1 MSSVAVHGGI
11 LRQDAGVIQRFVN
24 PGVVFEDAARHGR
37 DEIDLQFELCQ
48 ELMLDREDNAGFIN
62 ETTWPP
68 LWGNY
73 NIEKQAADFYTRE
86 VFSKFQKLLTKST
99 CFGLQ
104 HQVQG
109 DSIIFHLVA
118 NDGANRKVYVVRV
131 DPEDERYMCSCN
143 MFEMCGLICP
153 HIIRVMVHLNVQTIP
168 TTYMLERWS
177 KRTTDV
183 APDPGDGHS
192 DMHFGVPT
200 TNRLKFNSLCR
211 KFGKLASDACFSDEA
226 YNFVSGL
233 INQGIV
239 GVAAMKARARDGV
252 PPAGEAQGH
261 EADQQVHASTGP
273 VTGQQEPTPVGL
285 RNPPKSAKKGRPKEK
300 EKRRKPLIEIREDEM
315 RKNAKKD
322 GAKMKKAPKP
332 RDKKTP
338 CIFCGDEDHNAK
350 SCKLLADMLAASA
363 ATKLSDV
370 EMVLTL

>member
-1 MSSVAVHGGI
+1 MSYIRNQLLASVDLGSSSGMSFVAVHGGI
-11 LRQDAGVIQRFVN
+11 LRQDAGVMQQFVN
-24 PGVVFEDAARHGR
+24 PGVVFKDATRHGR

-48 ELMLDREDNAGFIN
+48 ELMLDREDNDGFIN
-62 ETTWPP
+62 ETTRPP
-68 LWGNY
+68 LWG
-73 NIEKQAADFYTRE
+73 ITTLKSKQQISIPGRYFPS
-86 VFSKFQKLLTKST
+86 SKSLTKST
-99 CFGLQ
+99 CFGLH

-118 NDGANRKVYVVRV
+118 NDGANSKVYVVRV

-183 APDPGDGHS
+183 APDLGDGHRA
-192 DMHFGVPT
+192 MHFGVPT
-200 TNRLKFNSLCR
+200 TNTLKFNSLCR

-252 PPAGEAQGH
+252 PPAGEAQGMKPINKCML
-261 EADQQVHASTGP
+261 QQV
-273 VTGQQEPTPVGL
+273 Q
-285 RNPPKSAKKGRPKEK
+285 
-300 EKRRKPLIEIREDEM
+300 
-315 RKNAKKD
+315 
-322 GAKMKKAPKP
+322 
-332 RDKKTP
+332 
-338 CIFCGDEDHNAK
+338 
-350 SCKLLADMLAASA
+350 
-363 ATKLSDV
+363 
-370 EMVLTL
+370 